1 MNYYLSLAKIDN
13 QIIINLLKCT
23 LHELSPVIAFH
34 DQYQLAAIHNA
45 HTLYSFINRCN
56 INIRN

>member
-1 MNYYLSLAKIDN
+1 MAFDNTYKVDN
-13 QIIINLLKCT
+13 QMFNLSKCM

-45 HTLYSFINRCN
+45 HTLYSIINKYN
-56 INIRN
+56 ININS